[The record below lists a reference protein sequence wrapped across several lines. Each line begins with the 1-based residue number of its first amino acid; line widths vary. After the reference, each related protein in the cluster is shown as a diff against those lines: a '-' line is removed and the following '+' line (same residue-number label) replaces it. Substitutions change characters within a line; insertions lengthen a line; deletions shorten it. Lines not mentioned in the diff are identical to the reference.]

1 MSETKKFRCCICG
14 KEVAEHGNDPYPI
27 KEDGQCCNR
36 CNWTVVLKE
45 RKRLSDEYHKRH
57 GTDN

>member
-14 KEVAEHGNDPYPI
+14 REVAGHGNGPYPI
-27 KEDGQCCNR
+27 KEDGQCCDR

-57 GTDN
+57 GTAS